1 MWTDR
6 LQDARHGR
14 AVLLLVVFLVLF
26 FLILGNVTIFAGL
39 TLFLI
44 LLFFIQIFGNDV
56 QVNGMGL
63 RHFELGFTLR
73 ATQDLA
79 LFDLIF
85 VDIDLC
91 GTFRA
96 ADHGFHPPYSLSKGL
111 APPRP
116 GAPPSSVLY
125 NAEYEV
131 NSPGRIVHDCPQ
143 HSTSLDITWHL
154 RENIRNGPWSVWEA

>member
-6 LQDARHGR
+6 LQDARRGR
-14 AVLLLVVFLVLF
+14 AESLLVVFLVLF
-26 FLILGNVTIFAGL
+26 FLILGKVAIFADFA
-39 TLFLI
+39 LFVFF
-44 LLFFIQIFGNDV
+44 LLFIFGNDV

-131 NSPGRIVHDCPQ
+131 NSPGAELLTIAPSC
-143 HSTSLDITWHL
+143 STSLDIKWHL
-154 RENIRNGPWSVWEA
+154 RENIRNAPWSVWEV

>member
-14 AVLLLVVFLVLF
+14 AESLLVVFLVLF
-26 FLILGNVTIFAGL
+26 FLILGKVAIFADL
-39 TLFLI
+39 ALFVFF
-44 LLFFIQIFGNDV
+44 LLFIFGNDV

-79 LFDLIF
+79 LFDFIF
-85 VDIDLC
+85 VNIDLC

-96 ADHGFHPPYSLSKGL
+96 ADHGSILRTVSRKGW
-111 APPRP
+111 RRQDREHHR
-116 GAPPSSVLY
+116 GAYYITRNMKSTP
-125 NAEYEV
+125 
-131 NSPGRIVHDCPQ
+131 PGRNC
-143 HSTSLDITWHL
+143 SRL
-154 RENIRNGPWSVWEA
+154 RPATARV